1 MDQNAYRYDYSMEFA
16 IFGISDGHCV
26 NLMNY
31 KKCNSLEIEAFLQD
45 FEQMESIEDLDEIK
59 LVISKGYSLPIL
71 LFLQLR
77 TESRNEVEK
86 TAANVS
92 VLCLGDL
99 GGLSNPSM
107 EKSFGNMKN
116 LILTMDQTFVS
127 GELRV
132 KESPLTHLL
141 SPFLGGNSHSLV
153 LIEILTNSSFTAVS
167 DAFLFAEAFR
177 KVKNR
182 IEQNF
187 ENCLAEEVNELWE
200 QNSQLSREKH
210 AIEKELE
217 ELNFSFS
224 RLQSDQ
230 NLIKGEREYLNCE
243 NESQK
248 FILDYNLARMEVQ
261 KLEVKDKI
269 RSLRFEIRKL
279 NVF

>member
-1 MDQNAYRYDYSMEFA
+1 M
-16 IFGISDGHCV
+16 
-26 NLMNY
+26 
-31 KKCNSLEIEAFLQD
+31 
-45 FEQMESIEDLDEIK
+45 
-59 LVISKGYSLPIL
+59 
-71 LFLQLR
+71 
-77 TESRNEVEK
+77 
-86 TAANVS
+86 
-92 VLCLGDL
+92 
-99 GGLSNPSM
+99 
-107 EKSFGNMKN
+107 
-116 LILTMDQTFVS
+116 
-127 GELRV
+127 
-132 KESPLTHLL
+132 
-141 SPFLGGNSHSLV
+141 
-153 LIEILTNSSFTAVS
+153 
-167 DAFLFAEAFR
+167 
-177 KVKNR
+177 
-182 IEQNF
+182 
-187 ENCLAEEVNELWE
+187 AEEVNELWE